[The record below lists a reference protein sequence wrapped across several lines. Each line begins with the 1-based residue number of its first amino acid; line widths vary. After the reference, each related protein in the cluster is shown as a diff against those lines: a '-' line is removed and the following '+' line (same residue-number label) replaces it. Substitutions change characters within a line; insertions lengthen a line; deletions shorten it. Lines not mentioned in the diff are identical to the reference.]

1 MVGVTKNKIS
11 VISNSRVNWKTVTTS
26 RAVELGQV
34 DVRRHIV
41 LLAIFFFAL
50 TLVLRHVKAEYRL
63 AEDMRPIDHLLF
75 IASKRGK
82 DVIRIHQ
89 NVVWA
94 RQVSCLG
101 NEKRKETWEQW
112 NRPTR
117 WPTQW
122 SCRWGLQI
130 VWKFQQDQT
139 INTKMKGKKKAG
151 YIRRVTKLC
160 SSKLN
165 GGSHISGIKAW
176 AVDVV
181 RCSAGTMDWG
191 VEERAS
197 RDRKTRKILA
207 MKCCLHS
214 RSNVARLYLPRK

>member
-1 MVGVTKNKIS
+1 M
-11 VISNSRVNWKTVTTS
+11 
-26 RAVELGQV
+26 
-34 DVRRHIV
+34 RH
-41 LLAIFFFAL
+41 
-50 TLVLRHVKAEYRL
+50 
-63 AEDMRPIDHLLF
+63 IDHLLF

-101 NEKRKETWEQW
+101 NEKRKETWQQW

-181 RCSAGTMDWG
+181 RCSAGTMDCG

-214 RSNVARLYLPRK
+214 RSNVARLYLPRKKGFGGGGGGRWLVLRVVKRENKSWHGSLRDSTE

>member
-1 MVGVTKNKIS
+1 M
-11 VISNSRVNWKTVTTS
+11 
-26 RAVELGQV
+26 ELGQV

-41 LLAIFFFAL
+41 RLDIFFFTDSSFKTGESWIQTSRGHEA
-50 TLVLRHVKAEYRL
+50 H
-63 AEDMRPIDHLLF
+63 RP
-75 IASKRGK
+75 SKRGK

-101 NEKRKETWEQW
+101 NEKRKETWQQW

-122 SCRWGLQI
+122 TCRWGLQI

-139 INTKMKGKKKAG
+139 INTKMKGKKRAG

-181 RCSAGTMDWG
+181 RCSAGTMDCG

-207 MKCCLHS
+207 MECCLHS
-214 RSNVARLYLPRK
+214 RSNVARLYLPRRKGGGGGVRWLVLRVVKRENKSWHGSLRDSKE